1 MPPLPP
7 SYLDT
12 VAIFATPDD
21 EYLGYSATG
30 FFCRHRSGFD
40 NAFDGLFLVTS
51 ARAVDGNLA
60 NVSLLCWPRRGERP
74 KRYRAPGAGGLAL
87 GTWVVA
93 PELDLAVLHLDRER
107 LAADAVRYRGFD
119 ADFRTLTTRDMKKR
133 GIGEGD
139 DVRILGFTPLG
150 PSIPLRAMVRR
161 GIIAR
166 VQDCYRR
173 TSETFLLDATIVDGN
188 RGSPVI
194 MRLERGV
201 DGRPLAQPTIQLV
214 GVVSGYLPSRGTPLQ
229 VGDDGKTLL
238 VQPHTGLVRV
248 VPVNGLLELLET
260 AAKRAG
266 A

>member
-12 VAIFATPDD
+12 VAMFVTSSD
-21 EYLGYSATG
+21 ECPRYSATG
-30 FFCRHRSGFD
+30 FFCRHRSGFED
-40 NAFDGLFLVTS
+40 AFDGLFLVTS
-51 ARAVDGNLA
+51 ATAVGANLA
-60 NVSLLCWPRRGERP
+60 DVSQLCCRRRDRHP
-74 KRYRAPGAGGLAL
+74 TCYKATGAGGLAL

-93 PELDLAVLHLDRER
+93 SELDLAVLHLNRER

-119 ADFRTLTTRDMKKR
+119 AEYRTLTTFDMKR
-133 GIGEGD
+133 RRIGEGD
-139 DVRILGFTPLG
+139 DVRILGFAPAS
-150 PSIPLRAMVRR
+150 PSIPLGAMVRR

-166 VQDCYRR
+166 VQDCYRGR
-173 TSETFLLDATIVDGN
+173 SDTFLLDATIVEGN

-201 DGRPLAQPTIQLV
+201 DGRPLAQPTIRLV
-214 GVVSGYLPSRGTPLQ
+214 GVVSGYLPSRGVPLR
-229 VGDDGKTLL
+229 VGGDGKTLL